1 MSEETITKITGDDKQ
16 GENVSRLGLYN
27 VIFNH
32 VNNAYDPDNLSEVQ
46 RLYTNW
52 SGYGVPVAHLADII
66 ITKNP
71 ELVSLSDNAIAKQI
85 VKDVNEYIERVFGL
99 KILTDVEAKKI
110 TSIFPEIKSE
120 TIRSW
125 LNTNGKKPGDNSRIA
140 LYMISFAYDLPY
152 DENWNSFNENRNT
165 VTEIDEN
172 GELVFDEPLELSHQY
187 LFSHIFR
194 MKPLIKTPL
203 EFCLTYCK
211 YKKLEICDAYKMYSE
226 YLKKIPESGNK
237 TVGGT
242 RTLFTNLFGKNE
254 NEFIDELCGTK
265 LTIMPDKVK
274 EQINTNL
281 KTKDGKNMYFGKLWS
296 NANKKDSPLYIS
308 FESAFRKSSG
318 QTGNIIQ
325 LRKILILSFYYR
337 FYFTNE
343 NIYKADE
350 RTFKFFI
357 KSLDRELSRLNLPE
371 LYILDDFDRAVI
383 ISAAALKKQAV
394 IISAAAPK
402 DQDAVDLF
410 DIIAEVVPP
419 EML

>member
-1 MSEETITKITGDDKQ
+1 MSGETNFRVIGSKTGNIRRTLYETIFDQVDKAYDSGDLSKVQ
-16 GENVSRLGLYN
+16 KLYN
-27 VIFNH
+27 
-32 VNNAYDPDNLSEVQ
+32 
-46 RLYTNW
+46 RW
-52 SGYGVPVAHLADII
+52 SDYGVSKEHLNDII
-66 ITKNP
+66 KRNHS
-71 ELVSLSDNAIAKQI
+71 ELVSLPDNAIAKQI

-125 LNTNGKKPGDNSRIA
+125 LNTNGKKPGDDSRIA
-140 LYMISFAYDLPY
+140 LYMISFAYNLPY
-152 DENWNSFNENRNT
+152 DENWNT
-165 VTEIDEN
+165 DPEIDEN
-172 GELVFDEPLELSHQY
+172 GELVIDEPQELSHQY

-211 YKKLEICDAYKMYSE
+211 YKKLTICDAYKMYSE
-226 YLKKIPESGNK
+226 YLKKIPKSENK

-242 RTLFTNLFGKNE
+242 KTLFNNIYNKGE

-281 KTKDGKNMYFGKLWS
+281 KTKDRKNMYFNKLWS

-343 NIYKADE
+343 NINNADK
-350 RTFKFFI
+350 RTFMFFI

-383 ISAAALKKQAV
+383 ISAAAPKK
-394 IISAAAPK
+394 
-402 DQDAVDLF
+402 QDAVNLF
-410 DIIAEVVPP
+410 NIIAEVVPP

>member
-1 MSEETITKITGDDKQ
+1 MSGETNFRVIGSKTGNIRRTLYETIFDQVDKAYDSGDLSKVQ
-16 GENVSRLGLYN
+16 KLYN
-27 VIFNH
+27 
-32 VNNAYDPDNLSEVQ
+32 
-46 RLYTNW
+46 RW
-52 SGYGVPVAHLADII
+52 SDYGVSKEHLTDII
-66 ITKNP
+66 KRNHS
-71 ELVSLSDNAIAKQI
+71 ELVSLPDNAIAKQI

-152 DENWNSFNENRNT
+152 DENWNT
-165 VTEIDEN
+165 DPEIDEN
-172 GELVFDEPLELSHQY
+172 GELVIDEPQELSHQY

-211 YKKLEICDAYKMYSE
+211 YKELTLCDAYKMYSE
-226 YLKKIPESGNK
+226 YLKKIPKSDNK

-242 RTLFTNLFGKNE
+242 KTLFNNIYNKGE

-274 EQINTNL
+274 EQININL
-281 KTKDGKNMYFGKLWS
+281 KTKDGKMDFNELWS
-296 NANKKDSPLYIS
+296 NANEKNSPFYIS
-308 FESAFRKSSG
+308 FESAFSKSSG
-318 QTGNIIQ
+318 KTGNIIQ
-325 LRKILILSFYYR
+325 LRKTLILSFYYR

-371 LYILDDFDRAVI
+371 LYILDDFDRGVI
-383 ISAAALKKQAV
+383 MAAAVEKREKKDKTV
-394 IISAAAPK
+394 NF
-402 DQDAVDLF
+402 VDIF
-410 DIIAEVVPP
+410 AKVVPE

>member
-1 MSEETITKITGDDKQ
+1 MIWCIILVTVKGGVIMSGETKFRVMEKEEKRVEK
-16 GENVSRLGLYN
+16 VSRLALYES
-27 VIFNH
+27 IFCQ
-32 VNNAYDPDNLSEVQ
+32 VYKAYDPDDLRKVQ
-46 RLYTNW
+46 NLYTNW
-52 SGYGVPVAHLADII
+52 SGNGVPVAHLADII
-66 ITKNP
+66 ITKHP

-281 KTKDGKNMYFGKLWS
+281 KTKDGKNMYFGKVLTTRS
-296 NANKKDSPLYIS
+296 NGNVYLFVDPQYGFYVATETASPNHKKI
-308 FESAFRKSSG
+308 
-318 QTGNIIQ
+318 
-325 LRKILILSFYYR
+325 
-337 FYFTNE
+337 
-343 NIYKADE
+343 
-350 RTFKFFI
+350 
-357 KSLDRELSRLNLPE
+357 
-371 LYILDDFDRAVI
+371 
-383 ISAAALKKQAV
+383 
-394 IISAAAPK
+394 
-402 DQDAVDLF
+402 
-410 DIIAEVVPP
+410 
-419 EML
+419 

>member
-1 MSEETITKITGDDKQ
+1 MSGETNFRVIGSKTGNIRRTLYETIFDQVDK
-16 GENVSRLGLYN
+16 
-27 VIFNH
+27 
-32 VNNAYDPDNLSEVQ
+32 AYDSGDLSKVQ
-46 RLYTNW
+46 KVYNRW
-52 SGYGVPVAHLADII
+52 SDYGVSKEHLNDII
-66 ITKNP
+66 KRNHS
-71 ELVSLSDNAIAKQI
+71 ELVSLPDNAIAKQI

-125 LNTNGKKPGDNSRIA
+125 LNTNGKKPGDDSRIA
-140 LYMISFAYDLPY
+140 LYMISFAYNLSY
-152 DENWNSFNENRNT
+152 DENWNT
-165 VTEIDEN
+165 DPEIDEN
-172 GELVFDEPLELSHQY
+172 GELVIDEPQELSHQY

-211 YKKLEICDAYKMYSE
+211 YKELTLCDAFEMYSE
-226 YLKKIPESGNK
+226 YLNKILNKIPESDNK

-242 RTLFTNLFGKNE
+242 KTLFNNIYNKGE

-274 EQINTNL
+274 EQININL
-281 KTKDGKNMYFGKLWS
+281 KTKDGKNMYFNELWS

-308 FESAFRKSSG
+308 FESAFSKSSG

-383 ISAAALKKQAV
+383 ISAAAPKNQAV
-394 IISAAAPK
+394 
-402 DQDAVDLF
+402 VNLF
-410 DIIAEVVPP
+410 NIIAEVVPP

>member
-1 MSEETITKITGDDKQ
+1 MSGETNFRVIGSKTGNIRRTLYETIFDQVDK
-16 GENVSRLGLYN
+16 
-27 VIFNH
+27 
-32 VNNAYDPDNLSEVQ
+32 AYDSGDLSKVQ
-46 RLYTNW
+46 KVYNRW
-52 SGYGVPVAHLADII
+52 SDYGVSKEHLNDII
-66 ITKNP
+66 KRNHS
-71 ELVSLSDNAIAKQI
+71 ELVSLPDNAIAKQI

-125 LNTNGKKPGDNSRIA
+125 LNTNGKKPGDDSRIA
-140 LYMISFAYDLPY
+140 LYMISFAYNLSY
-152 DENWNSFNENRNT
+152 DENWNT
-165 VTEIDEN
+165 DPEIDEN
-172 GELVFDEPLELSHQY
+172 GELVIDEPQELSHQY

-211 YKKLEICDAYKMYSE
+211 YKELTLCDAFEMYSE
-226 YLKKIPESGNK
+226 YLNKILNKIPESDNK

-242 RTLFTNLFGKNE
+242 KTLFNNIYNKGE

-274 EQINTNL
+274 EQININL
-281 KTKDGKNMYFGKLWS
+281 KTKDGKNMYFNELWS

-383 ISAAALKKQAV
+383 ISAAAPKNQAV
-394 IISAAAPK
+394 
-402 DQDAVDLF
+402 VNLF
-410 DIIAEVVPP
+410 NIIAEVVPP